1 MDMNVVTVNCATGE
15 REERLATPEEIAQ
28 INLQKEAADAQSEA
42 NAARD
47 AAEAASR
54 ESARAKLAAL
64 GLTESEINALVGA

>member
-15 REERLATPEEIAQ
+15 RTERLATPEEIAE
-28 INLQKEAADAQSEA
+28 INLQKEAADAQIEA

-47 AAEAASR
+47 AAEAASK

-64 GLTESEINALVGA
+64 GLTEAEVAALVK

>member
-15 REERLATPEEIAQ
+15 RTERLATPEEIAE

-47 AAEAASR
+47 AAEAASK

-64 GLTESEINALVGA
+64 GLTEAEVAALVK